1 MTRFLLRRTGQAII
15 VLLLVSLIV
24 FILLH
29 LLPGGAA
36 RAVLGPRA
44 SPQQI
49 ATFNQQNGLD
59 KPVLQQ
65 FLIWLKH
72 LAQGDLGYSYR
83 LNQSVASLIWQKLPK
98 TILLNLLALVIAV
111 AIAIPVGVS
120 QAVKRNSFYDYTATF
135 LGFVFYSTPIFFLSL
150 MLVLGFSINLGW
162 FPAQAPQGDT
172 VLQILSQPAG
182 LVLPVASL
190 VLLDVALFSRYM
202 RSAMLDNIVQ
212 DYVRTAYAKGAG
224 RRRVIYVHVLRN
236 SLIPMVTILGLSLP
250 VLLAGSLITEQVFN
264 YPGMGLLFY
273 QEAVTNDYP
282 VLLGITLVVGIA
294 TVVGNLLADI
304 GYAVLDP
311 RVRY

>member
-72 LAQGDLGYSYR
+72 LLQGDLGYSYR

-172 VLQILSQPAG
+172 VLEILSQPAG

-224 RRRVIYVHVLRN
+224 QRRVIYRHVLRN

-282 VLLGITLVVGIA
+282 VLLGITLIVGVA